1 MCGIARNTF
10 ITPVPYILLH
20 RVMEKEISEFEN
32 IIDVHFADKNLLAEA
47 FTHRSYLNENT
58 DVTTPHN
65 ERLEFLGDAVLELS
79 ITDWLYKKFPD
90 VTEGILTAYR
100 AALVNSVTLSRVAN
114 SLNLGDFL
122 FLSRGESK
130 DNGKARQDILANAFE
145 AIVGAIYLDQGYN
158 AADDFILRVLT
169 PLMDE
174 IIEQRLWQDSKSY
187 FQEKAQEHTG
197 ITPSY
202 EIVAERGPDHDK
214 EFQVGA
220 FIGKELVAKGSG
232 RSKQAAEQKAA
243 QMALEKK
250 GWD

>member
-1 MCGIARNTF
+1 
-10 ITPVPYILLH
+10 
-20 RVMEKEISEFEN
+20 MEKEISKFEN
-32 IIDVHFADKNLLAEA
+32 IIGVHFADKNLLAEA

-100 AALVNSVTLSRVAN
+100 AALVNAITLARVAN
-114 SLNLGDFL
+114 TLNLGDYL
-122 FLSRGESK
+122 YLSRGEAK
-130 DNGKARQDILANAFE
+130 DDGKARQDILANAFE
-145 AIVGAIYLDQGYN
+145 AIVGAIYLDQGYS
-158 AADDFILRVLT
+158 AADTFIVKVLT

-174 IIEQRLWQDSKSY
+174 IIEKRLWQDSKSY
-187 FQEKAQEHTG
+187 FQEQAQEHTG

-202 EIVAERGPDHDK
+202 QILSERGPDHDK
-214 EFQVGA
+214 EFEVGA
-220 FIGKELVAKGSG
+220 FIGKDVVAKGVG
-232 RSKQAAEQKAA
+232 RSKQIAEQEAA
-243 QMALEKK
+243 RAALEKK